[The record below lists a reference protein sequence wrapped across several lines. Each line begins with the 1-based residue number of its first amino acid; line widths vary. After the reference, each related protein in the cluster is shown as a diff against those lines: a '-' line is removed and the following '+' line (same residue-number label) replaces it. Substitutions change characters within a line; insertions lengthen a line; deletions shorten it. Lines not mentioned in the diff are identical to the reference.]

1 MAVSSCLIVVQVPIK
16 GASKRNTKRTRNGSN
31 VGPFPYATSRLP
43 RGVVEQ
49 YALAA
54 SSCLVVV
61 QVPVKGA
68 SKRETASMRIGLGR
82 AVRRHAGARRRRGRA
97 LAAPRRGVLVAATEA
112 LTVGARARAAAAT
125 ASPAVIVWTSAGEL
139 RVRVRADDDAA
150 PLARRLGLRSMA
162 DALCC
167 RRADGHRVACGAVVA
182 GGMLVGALVVWARR
196 APIGAPGCARGR
208 SRCC

>member
-1 MAVSSCLIVVQVPIK
+1 M
-16 GASKRNTKRTRNGSN
+16 
-31 VGPFPYATSRLP
+31 
-43 RGVVEQ
+43 
-49 YALAA
+49 
-54 SSCLVVV
+54 
-61 QVPVKGA
+61 
-68 SKRETASMRIGLGR
+68 
-82 AVRRHAGARRRRGRA
+82 
-97 LAAPRRGVLVAATEA
+97 AATEA

-139 RVRVRADDDAA
+139 RMRVRADDDAA

-208 SRCC
+208 SRCW